1 MQAHFFLQGK
11 GGTGKSTTACFL
23 AQYLLDQGS
32 KVLCIDTDPVNR
44 SLSMFPRFD
53 AKGINLM
60 ENSRINRHNYGDIMT
75 EIAGTDADHVL
86 VDNGASSFVS
96 FSNYLL
102 ENCWTEYLTGEM
114 KCGMNIHTVIVG
126 GRAYGETLAG
136 IRGVCRAFP
145 FPAKIHVWVNPYF
158 GKVVNSLG
166 MPFEETEAYGND
178 IKSRISTLVYL
189 PDLDPQTFGHELSEI
204 MRHGQTF
211 AEAYE
216 DEGIPAYVRFQLN
229 IAKKRIYDSLQS
241 LVFE

>member
-23 AQYLLDQGS
+23 AQYLLDCGS

-44 SLSMFPRFD
+44 TLSLFPRLE
-53 AKGINLM
+53 ARGINLM

-75 EIAGTDADHVL
+75 EIAATDAEHII

-102 ENCWTEYLTGEM
+102 EHCWTDYLTNELH
-114 KCGMNIHTVIVG
+114 CGMNIHTVIVG
-126 GRAYGETLAG
+126 GRAYSETLAG
-136 IRGVCRAFP
+136 IREICMAFP
-145 FPAKIHVWVNPYF
+145 EPAKIHVWVNPFF
-158 GKVVNSLG
+158 GRVYNSFKV
-166 MPFEETEAYGND
+166 PFEETDAYQNE
-178 IKSRISTLVYL
+178 IKSRISSLIYL
-189 PDLDPQTFGHELSEI
+189 PDLDQETFGHEISEI

-216 DEGIPAYVRFQLN
+216 DTSIPAYVRFQLN
-229 IAKKRIYDSLQS
+229 IARRKIYESLDP
-241 LVFE
+241 LRLE